1 MMWGMSDRPLSG
13 ARRFETFVRWSTYSA
28 VALPVATF
36 LGSALVVRG
45 PIGTDVAVQAVVFG
59 LALAL
64 TAGNVLVSRRSI
76 DTVVGRAGRLPVGL
90 LAGWALVLVALVVV
104 APMAP
109 LPAMQLTVVA
119 AVASVAASF
128 VPALS
133 AGRTAVL
140 NAVVLVATVV
150 LAGVSD
156 LPALVAGLVVIS
168 SALWA
173 CWSNAWLLRVLLEL
187 QAAHEDRAA
196 LTVAEERLRISRD
209 LHDVLGRTLAT
220 IAVKSSLAAEL
231 VDRAGRAER
240 AAQEIAGIRR
250 IAEEAGNEMRRVVR
264 GEHRTTWDDEVTG
277 ARSLLESAGIRCA
290 VTGDPVPAGC
300 AEALAWVVREA
311 VTNVLRHSAA
321 TQVTLA
327 TTHEDGEVLLTI
339 TNDGVTNDRVTNDRV
354 TGGQCAAGAGTG
366 LDSLSKRISA
376 LGGHVTA
383 RRDGSWFLLDAAV
396 PARQKEPA

>member
-1 MMWGMSDRPLSG
+1 MMWGMSDRRLPG
-13 ARRFETFVRWSTYSA
+13 ARRFETFVRWSTYST

-36 LGSALVVRG
+36 LGSALVVQG
-45 PIGTDVAVQAVVFG
+45 PIGTAVAVQAGVFG
-59 LALAL
+59 LVLAL

-104 APMAP
+104 APMTP
-109 LPAMQLTVVA
+109 LPAMQLTAVA

-140 NAVVLVATVV
+140 NAVVLVATVL
-150 LAGVSD
+150 LAGSSD
-156 LPALVAGLVVIS
+156 LPSLVAGLVVIS
-168 SALWA
+168 AALWV
-173 CWSNAWLLRVLLEL
+173 CWSNAWMLRVLLEL

-209 LHDVLGRTLAT
+209 LHDVLGRTLTT
-220 IAVKSSLAAEL
+220 IAVKSSLAGEL
-231 VDRAGRAER
+231 VDRGGAER

-250 IAEEAGNEMRRVVR
+250 IAEEAGHEMRRVVR

-277 ARSLLESAGIRCA
+277 ARSLLESAGIRCT
-290 VTGDPVPAGC
+290 VSGDPVPEGR

-327 TTHEDGEVLLTI
+327 TTHEDGELLLTI
-339 TNDGVTNDRVTNDRV
+339 TNDGVTDA
-354 TGGQCAAGAGTG
+354 QSAARAGTG

-396 PARQKEPA
+396 PAQQEEPA

>member
-1 MMWGMSDRPLSG
+1 MMWGMSDRPLPG
-13 ARRFETFVRWSTYSA
+13 ARRFETFVRWSTYST

-36 LGSALVVRG
+36 LGSALVVQG
-45 PIGTDVAVQAVVFG
+45 PIGTAVAVQAGVFG
-59 LALAL
+59 LVLAL

-90 LAGWALVLVALVVV
+90 LVGWALVLVALVVV
-104 APMAP
+104 APMTP

-140 NAVVLVATVV
+140 NAVVLVATVL
-150 LAGVSD
+150 LAGSSD

-168 SALWA
+168 AALWV
-173 CWSNAWLLRVLLEL
+173 CWSNAWMLRVLLEL

-209 LHDVLGRTLAT
+209 LHDVLGRTLTT

-231 VDRAGRAER
+231 VDRGGAER

-250 IAEEAGNEMRRVVR
+250 IAEEAGHEMRRVVR

-290 VTGDPVPAGC
+290 VSGGPVPEGR

-327 TTHEDGEVLLTI
+327 TTHEDGELRLTI
-339 TNDGVTNDRVTNDRV
+339 SNDGVTDDGV
-354 TGGQCAAGAGTG
+354 TGGQTAASAGTG

-396 PARQKEPA
+396 PAHQEEPA

>member
-1 MMWGMSDRPLSG
+1 MWGMSGRPLPA

-36 LGSALVVRG
+36 LGSALVVQG
-45 PIGTDVAVQAVVFG
+45 PIGSGVAVQAGVFG

-90 LAGWALVLVALVVV
+90 LAGWALVL
-104 APMAP
+104 
-109 LPAMQLTVVA
+109 
-119 AVASVAASF
+119 
-128 VPALS
+128 
-133 AGRTAVL
+133 
-140 NAVVLVATVV
+140 
-150 LAGVSD
+150 
-156 LPALVAGLVVIS
+156 IS
-168 SALWA
+168 SVLWA

-209 LHDVLGRTLAT
+209 LHDVLGRTLTT

-231 VDRAGRAER
+231 VDRGGAER

-327 TTHEDGEVLLTI
+327 TTHEDGEVLLTV
-339 TNDGVTNDRVTNDRV
+339 TNDGVTNDRV
-354 TGGQCAAGAGTG
+354 TGGQCAAGAGSG
-366 LDSLSKRISA
+366 LNSLSKRISA
-376 LGGHVTA
+376 LGGHVTTLSCSYVKPRPA
-383 RRDGSWFLLDAAV
+383 GRRWRWSWWV
-396 PARQKEPA
+396 VGG

>member
-1 MMWGMSDRPLSG
+1 MMWGMSDRPLLG
-13 ARRFETFVRWSTYSA
+13 ARRFETFLRWSTYSA

-36 LGSALVVRG
+36 LGSALVVHG
-45 PIGTDVAVQAVVFG
+45 PIGTDVAVQAGVFG

-64 TAGNVLVSRRSI
+64 TAGNVIVARRSI
-76 DTVVGRAGRLPVGL
+76 DTVVGRARTLPVGL

-133 AGRTAVL
+133 AVRTAML
-140 NAVVLVATVV
+140 NAVVLVAAVV

-209 LHDVLGRTLAT
+209 LHDVLGRTLTT
-220 IAVKSSLAAEL
+220 IAVKSSLAGEL
-231 VDRAGRAER
+231 VDRGGAER

-264 GEHRTTWDDEVTG
+264 GEHHTTWDDEVTG

-327 TTHEDGEVLLTI
+327 TTHDDGEVLLTI
-339 TNDGVTNDRVTNDRV
+339 TNDGVNDGV
-354 TGGQCAAGAGTG
+354 TGGQSAASAGTG
-366 LDSLSKRISA
+366 LNSLSKRING
-376 LGGHVTA
+376 LGGRVTA

>member
-1 MMWGMSDRPLSG
+1 MSDRPLPG

-36 LGSALVVRG
+36 LGSALVVQG
-45 PIGTDVAVQAVVFG
+45 PIGPGVAVQAGVFG

-64 TAGNVLVSRRSI
+64 TAGNVLVSRWSI
-76 DTVVGRAGRLPVGL
+76 DTVVGRTGRLPVAL

-109 LPAMQLTVVA
+109 LPVMQLTVVA

-133 AGRTAVL
+133 AVRTAML
-140 NAVVLVATVV
+140 NAVVLVAAVV

-231 VDRAGRAER
+231 VDRGGAER

-290 VTGDPVPAGC
+290 VAGDPMPAGC

-321 TQVTLA
+321 TRVTLT
-327 TTHEDGEVLLTI
+327 TTHEDGEVLLTV
-339 TNDGVTNDRVTNDRV
+339 TNDGVTNDGVTA
-354 TGGQCAAGAGTG
+354 GQSAAGAGTG
-366 LDSLSKRISA
+366 LNSLAKRISA
-376 LGGHVTA
+376 LGGHVTG

-396 PARQKEPA
+396 PARQEEPA

>member
-1 MMWGMSDRPLSG
+1 MMWGMSDRPLLG
-13 ARRFETFVRWSTYSA
+13 ARRFETFLRWSTYSA

-36 LGSALVVRG
+36 LGSALVVHG
-45 PIGTDVAVQAVVFG
+45 PIGTDVAVQAGVFG

-64 TAGNVLVSRRSI
+64 TAGNVIVARRSI
-76 DTVVGRAGRLPVGL
+76 DTVVGRARTLPVGL
-90 LAGWALVLVALVVV
+90 LPGWALVLVALVVV

-133 AGRTAVL
+133 AVRTAVL

-196 LTVAEERLRISRD
+196 LTLAEERLRISRD
-209 LHDVLGRTLAT
+209 LHDVLGRTLTT
-220 IAVKSSLAAEL
+220 IAVKSSLAGEL
-231 VDRAGRAER
+231 VDRGGAER

-264 GEHRTTWDDEVTG
+264 GEHHTTWDDEVTG

-327 TTHEDGEVLLTI
+327 TTHDDGEVLLTI
-339 TNDGVTNDRVTNDRV
+339 TNDGVNDGV
-354 TGGQCAAGAGTG
+354 TGGQSAASAGTG
-366 LDSLSKRISA
+366 LNSLSKRING
-376 LGGHVTA
+376 LGGRVTA

>member
-36 LGSALVVRG
+36 LGSALVVQG
-45 PIGTDVAVQAVVFG
+45 PVETDVAVQAGVFG

-90 LAGWALVLVALVVV
+90 LAGWALVLVALVVT

-133 AGRTAVL
+133 AVRAAVL

-150 LAGVSD
+150 LAGVAD
-156 LPALVAGLVVIS
+156 LPSLVAGLVMIS
-168 SALWA
+168 AALWA

-231 VDRAGRAER
+231 VGRDRTQR
-240 AAQEIAGIRR
+240 AAEEIAGIRR
-250 IAEEAGNEMRRVVR
+250 IAEEAGNDMRRVVR

-290 VTGDPVPAGC
+290 VSGDPVPDGC
-300 AEALAWVVREA
+300 AEPLAWVVREA

-339 TNDGVTNDRVTNDRV
+339 SNDGVTNDGV
-354 TGGQCAAGAGTG
+354 TGGQTAAGAGMG
-366 LDSLSKRISA
+366 LDSLSKRVSA

-383 RRDGSWFLLDAAV
+383 RRDGSRFLLDAAV
-396 PARQKEPA
+396 PASQEELV

>member
-1 MMWGMSDRPLSG
+1 MMWGMSDRPLLG
-13 ARRFETFVRWSTYSA
+13 ARRFETFLRWSTYSA

-36 LGSALVVRG
+36 LGSALVVHG
-45 PIGTDVAVQAVVFG
+45 PIGTDVAVQAGVFG

-64 TAGNVLVSRRSI
+64 TAGNVIVARRSI
-76 DTVVGRAGRLPVGL
+76 DTVVGRARTLPVGL

-133 AGRTAVL
+133 AVRTAVL

-209 LHDVLGRTLAT
+209 LHDVLGRTLTT
-220 IAVKSSLAAEL
+220 IAVKSSLAGEL
-231 VDRAGRAER
+231 VDRGGAER

-327 TTHEDGEVLLTI
+327 TTHDDGEVLLTI
-339 TNDGVTNDRVTNDRV
+339 TNDGVNDGV
-354 TGGQCAAGAGTG
+354 TGGQSAASAGTG
-366 LDSLSKRISA
+366 LNSLSKRING
-376 LGGHVTA
+376 LGGRVTA